1 MAALVAVCVCALE
14 EVIPRRPRYQRAVSR
29 GYFFCYARRA
39 EHRHWVPLP
48 SWLRWLKGRLQNH
61 GNSVSIA
68 EKCSPQSL
76 SRAATA
82 CEATTSSLD
91 CRHSLSAGFV
101 QSDPCSVTVAS
112 RCCCCRKCLS
122 QHMCQSRYSRSIYH
136 RDRDAVRPDQSPWQT
151 GVCRPIPISRAT
163 AAQVNRGKVGLAAC
177 AVIKPR
183 GSTGSEWNREST
195 WSCSLKAWMVKG
207 VEPPARVRGITIVRV
222 HGATMRFGAGKSCHA
237 LIGTPAA

>member
-1 MAALVAVCVCALE
+1 MFSAIHVQGGIAKNTCPSLLSNHRANEWRLWSLCVCVLE

-61 GNSVSIA
+61 GNSVAID

-112 RCCCCRKCLS
+112 RCCCCCRKCLS
-122 QHMCQSRYSRSIYH
+122 QHMCQSRYSRSMYH
-136 RDRDAVRPDQSPWQT
+136 
-151 GVCRPIPISRAT
+151 
-163 AAQVNRGKVGLAAC
+163 
-177 AVIKPR
+177 
-183 GSTGSEWNREST
+183 
-195 WSCSLKAWMVKG
+195 
-207 VEPPARVRGITIVRV
+207 
-222 HGATMRFGAGKSCHA
+222 
-237 LIGTPAA
+237 